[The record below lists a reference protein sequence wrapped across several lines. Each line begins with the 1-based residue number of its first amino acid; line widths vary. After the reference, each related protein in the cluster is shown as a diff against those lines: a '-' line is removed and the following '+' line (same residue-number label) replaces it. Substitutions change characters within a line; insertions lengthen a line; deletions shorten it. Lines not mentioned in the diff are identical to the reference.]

1 MSLIVHSTQ
10 TDFGVI
16 CLTQIESFNATM
28 SKQPGLIPVLVL
40 ERIFAGTTTIEIISV
55 QRFGS
60 LLTHA
65 LVISTASMKF
75 SRKLTIH
82 LYTPLSSKANNES
95 RRTFNML
102 FANAARGTSLPSRS
116 RLYLLCAPHHDF
128 TILPLL
134 DMSLQT
140 WRGSCST
147 L

>member
-1 MSLIVHSTQ
+1 MSLIVHPTQ

-16 CLTQIESFNATM
+16 CLTQIESVSATM
-28 SKQPGLIPVLVL
+28 SKQPGLIPGLVL
-40 ERIFAGTTTIEIISV
+40 GRIFAGGTPIEIISV
-55 QRFGS
+55 QRFES

-75 SRKLTIH
+75 SRKLTIQ

-102 FANAARGTSLPSRS
+102 FANAARGMSLPSRS
-116 RLYLLCAPHHDF
+116 RLYLLCALHHDF

-140 WRGSCST
+140 
-147 L
+147 